1 MAKTGLRLL
10 RVSLFGAAFLCVL
23 GAAGQSLAVAPTA
36 ENAQS
41 VPFVEAA
48 AARKIA
54 SIRVEGV
61 QRLEAET
68 VRSYLSLNVGDDGS
82 QESLDAALKAL
93 YATGL
98 FADVSLSMEDDTL
111 VVQVAEN
118 PILSRVTF
126 EGNSAIS
133 KEDLEKEV
141 QLKPRMVYTLPR
153 VERDVSRILDLYRRS
168 GYFGASVEPKIVK
181 HEQNRV
187 DLVFEIA
194 EGDRTGI
201 RTIDFVGNNHFSA
214 SQLREAIN
222 TRESAWWRFF
232 SSTDYYDPDRLN
244 YDKELLRKFYLEEGY
259 VDFRVLSAVAELTPD
274 RDAFFITF
282 SLDEGA
288 RYKFGKITLASEIK
302 GLDSETLRQY
312 LLTREGDWYDSSRIE
327 KSIAKITAALGD
339 RQYAFA
345 TVTPNPERHKES
357 LTVDLNFVVKQGAR
371 VYVGRIDINGNT
383 NTVDKV
389 IRREISL
396 AENDPF
402 NGTALHK
409 SEQRLKDLGFF
420 SEVKVTPV
428 DGGQPDRA
436 NIKVDVKEKSTGE
449 VMIGAGYSSTDG
461 PLGDFSISQH
471 NFMGKGQDVRLGA
484 TVSGRTKQIDTS
496 FTEPYFLDRMLSAG
510 IDLFATQTNN
520 QDLSSYDVN
529 SAGTNLR
536 VGYPISEEIRQK
548 LNYGFH
554 YDQIVNVPTNA
565 SIYVRDQKGA
575 STTSSVGQSLI
586 WDTRDSKLDPTIGFM
601 THLDTDVAGLG
612 GSRKWVRA
620 KVGGTQYYPLAEKW
634 ILSGTAE
641 AGQIWSLSGPTK
653 INERFFLGGDNLRGF
668 EYAGIG
674 ARDLSSS
681 YQDALG
687 GTRFARGSVDLG
699 MPTPVPPEFGLRAH
713 IFSDIG
719 VIGRPDTTL
728 VGGNVIAN
736 DESLHLSAG
745 VGITWDSPFG
755 PIRLDFAKPIL
766 YKSYDKLENIHF
778 SFGTKL

>member
-1 MAKTGLRLL
+1 MLHTSVPRL
-10 RVSLFGAAFLCVL
+10 RVLFFCVTLACLCF
-23 GAAGQSLAVAPTA
+23 APATA
-36 ENAQS
+36 REALS
-41 VPFVEAA
+41 APESPFAA
-48 AARKIA
+48 ASANRKIGT
-54 SIRVEGV
+54 IRVDGV

-68 VRSYLSLNVGDDGS
+68 VRSYLSLNTGD
-82 QESLDAALKAL
+82 EATPASLDAALKSL

-98 FADVSLSMEDDTL
+98 FADVALAMEESTL
-111 VVQVAEN
+111 VVRVAEN
-118 PILSRVTF
+118 PVLNRVAF

-153 VERDVSRILDLYRRS
+153 IERDVERILDLYRRS

-201 RTIDFVGNNHFSA
+201 RRIDFVGNEHFSS

-232 SSTDYYDPDRLN
+232 SSTDYYDPDRMT
-244 YDKELLRKFYLEEGY
+244 YDKELLRKFYLGEGY

-274 RDAFFITF
+274 RDDFFVTF
-282 SLDEGA
+282 SVEEGP
-288 RYKFGKITLASEIK
+288 RYKFGKITLTSEIK
-302 GLDSETLRQY
+302 GLESETLRQY
-312 LLTREGDWYDSSRIE
+312 LLTREGDWYDSSKIE

-345 TVTPNPERHKES
+345 TVTPNPERHKDS
-357 LTVDLNFVVKQGAR
+357 LSVDLNYVVKQGAR

-383 NTVDKV
+383 NTIDKV
-389 IRREISL
+389 IRREIKL

-409 SEQRLKDLGFF
+409 SEQKIKDLGFF
-420 SEVKVTPV
+420 SDVKVTPV
-428 DGGQPDRA
+428 DGAQPDRA
-436 NIKVDVKEKSTGE
+436 DIKVDVKEKSTGE
-449 VMIGAGYSSTDG
+449 LMIGAGYSSTDG

-471 NFMGKGQDVRLGA
+471 NFMGQGQDARFGA

-496 FTEPYFLDRMLSAG
+496 FTEPYFFDRNLSAG
-510 IDLFATQTNN
+510 VDLFATQTDN

-529 SAGTNLR
+529 SAGTSLR
-536 VGYPISEEIRQK
+536 MGYPLSEEIRQK
-548 LNYGFH
+548 VNYSFH
-554 YDQIVNVPTNA
+554 YDQIVNVPDTA
-565 SIYVRDQKGA
+565 SLYIRDQKGS

-586 WDTRDSKLDPTIGFM
+586 YDTRDSKLDPTLGFI
-601 THLDTDVAGLG
+601 THLDTDVAGAG
-612 GSRKWVRA
+612 GSRKWFRA

-634 ILSGTAE
+634 IISGTAE
-641 AGQIWSLSGPTK
+641 AGQIWGLDGPTK

-668 EYAGIG
+668 EFAGIG

-687 GTRFARGSVDLG
+687 GTRFVRGSVDLG

-713 IFSDIG
+713 IFTDAG
-719 VIGRPDTTL
+719 MIGRPDATAV
-728 VGGNVIAN
+728 VGNTIAN

-755 PIRLDFAKPIL
+755 PIRLDYAQPIL
-766 YKSYDKLENIHF
+766 YKSYDKLEHIHF